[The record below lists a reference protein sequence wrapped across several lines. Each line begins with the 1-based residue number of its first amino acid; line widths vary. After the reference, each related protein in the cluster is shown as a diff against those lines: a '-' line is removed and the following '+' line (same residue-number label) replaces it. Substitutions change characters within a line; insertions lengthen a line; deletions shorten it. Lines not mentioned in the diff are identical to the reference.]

1 MIYVEEEIADHW
13 RTHEIL
19 GRLPDSVRV
28 PCTRYQEIFD
38 REDQDFRLQKRRPSL
53 ILGQAD
59 QPLVHEAP
67 SGYDFGGRRSFHFAH
82 MLNCIYDCRFCFLQG
97 MNLSAHYVIFV
108 NYEDIMEAIDAK
120 LGEAPEEDSWFFA
133 GYQCDSLAFEPVTR
147 FARSFLPFFAERP
160 RAWVELRTKSAQIK
174 SLLDHEPFPNC
185 VTAFSMTPP
194 AISRRLEHQTPTVER
209 RLAAAARLQEAGWKV
224 GLRFDPLI
232 WDEDFRGLY
241 GGFFDDV
248 FSQLDPERLHSVSLG
263 PFRLPHDWW
272 RRIVSMYP
280 EEELFHGP
288 LAARDGSIGFERR
301 LEAEMKEHCT
311 ALLRERL
318 PEGVLFPDASG
329 I

>member
-1 MIYVEEEIADHW
+1 MIYVEEEVADHW

-19 GRLPDSVRV
+19 DRLPDAVRV
-28 PCTRYQEIFD
+28 PCSHYQEIFD
-38 REDQDFRLQKRRPSL
+38 RESQDFRLQKRRPSL
-53 ILGQAD
+53 ILGKAA

-67 SGYDFGGRRSFHFAH
+67 PGYDLGARRNFRFAH

-108 NYEDIMEAIDAK
+108 NYEDTMEAIDAK
-120 LGEAPEEDSWFFA
+120 LDEAPDEDAWFFA

-160 RAWVELRTKSAQIK
+160 RAHVELRTKATQIK

-194 AISRRLEHQTPTVER
+194 PISRRLEHQTPTVER

-232 WDEDFRGLY
+232 WDEDFPGLY

-248 FSQLDPERLHSVSLG
+248 FSKLDPQRLHSVSIG
-263 PFRLPHDWW
+263 HFRLPHDWW

-280 EEELFHGP
+280 EEELFQAR
-288 LAARDGSIGFERR
+288 LQARDGSIGFERQ
-301 LEAEMKEHCT
+301 LEAEMKEQCT
-311 ALLRERL
+311 EMLRQRV
-318 PEGVLFPDASG
+318 PEEILFPDASG